1 MWAIRAL
8 CTFYNWQPGRF
19 STFPHPKPF
28 SYHTAETQPPLPKA
42 NTHLS
47 HLRAPVDP
55 SAGLGLTSLTQRTFF
70 WLPKPG
76 LIRPHPTQWAPH
88 MGYLKYIKLMVAVL
102 RCGTTKALGGVACAW
117 VCMCTRVRVHVC
129 ACLLQPSCKLRKKRC
144 LGDLC
149 VSNAWSSWLLINVSR
164 ST

>member
-55 SAGLGLTSLTQRTFF
+55 SAGLGWTSLTQRTFF

-102 RCGTTKALGGVACAW
+102 RCGTTKALGGGL
-117 VCMCTRVRVHVC
+117 RVHVC
-129 ACLLQPSCKLRKKRC
+129 VCAHACTCTCARVFSNHPVSSGRKGALVISVFRMPGQAGY
-144 LGDLC
+144 L
-149 VSNAWSSWLLINVSR
+149 
-164 ST
+164 